1 MSALHFALARVVRAV
16 LAALAAL
23 PALAL
28 VLAAAC
34 SSPAEAPL
42 ARGATVIVLGDSL
55 TAGYGLT
62 PAQSWVA
69 HLGSTS
75 GWKMVN
81 GGVSGETS
89 AQGMARLPALLEE
102 HRPAAVFIA
111 LGGNDFLQKIPSIEL
126 RANLIAIA
134 GQVRRA
140 GARPVLVAVPAPSVA
155 GAVFR
160 NLADHEIYAAVARDV
175 KLPLLDEAI
184 SEVLSRPEWKLDALH
199 PNAEGHRELADRMV
213 KKLRTLGLIR

>member
-1 MSALHFALARVVRAV
+1 MSALHFALPRVVRVV
-16 LAALAAL
+16 LAALGAFAL
-23 PALAL
+23 I
-28 VLAAAC
+28 LAAAC

-42 ARGATVIVLGDSL
+42 ARGATVVVLGDSL
-55 TAGYGLT
+55 TAAYGLT

-89 AQGMARLPALLEE
+89 AQGMARLPGLLEE

-111 LGGNDFLQKIPSIEL
+111 LGGNDFLQKLPVIEL
-126 RANLIAIA
+126 RANLLAIA

-140 GARPVLVAVPAPSVA
+140 GARPVLVAVPQPSVA

-160 NLADHEIYAAVARDV
+160 NLADHEVYAALARDAG
-175 KLPLLDEAI
+175 LPLVDEAF
-184 SEVLSRPEWKLDALH
+184 SDVLSRPEWKLDALH
-199 PNAEGHRELADRMV
+199 PNAEGHRAVAERAA
-213 KKLRTLGLIR
+213 KKLRTLGLLK